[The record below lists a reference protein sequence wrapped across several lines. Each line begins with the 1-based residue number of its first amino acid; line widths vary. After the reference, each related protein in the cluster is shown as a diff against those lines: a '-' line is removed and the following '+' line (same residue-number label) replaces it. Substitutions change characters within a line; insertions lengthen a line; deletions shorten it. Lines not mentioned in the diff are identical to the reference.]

1 MCRRPF
7 CCSAAGASVIS
18 GRFFCRLRRWL
29 MGFCMVFA
37 VKNFCQR
44 RSGRFFSAQKEV
56 GRYHRCWFS
65 NFQTPLAFS
74 FFFSRPS
81 NDAFFKLAIGG
92 QKGAK
97 QCPLLKSFRRPRRL
111 PQRKAW
117 PAWRPSSARRN
128 RLVGPPRK
136 RRNLGT
142 LPPKRPRPRLRP
154 RKLLR
159 SEGYAD
165 ELL

>member
-65 NFQTPLAFS
+65 DFQTPLGHWHKRLRRSPNIFRS
-74 FFFSRPS
+74 
-81 NDAFFKLAIGG
+81 
-92 QKGAK
+92 Q
-97 QCPLLKSFRRPRRL
+97 LKSTISENGSYV
-111 PQRKAW
+111 KAW
-117 PAWRPSSARRN
+117 RTSAESSTTRWVMTIEVGLKIPWSMHSHVNGLSASRN
-128 RLVGPPRK
+128 
-136 RRNLGT
+136 
-142 LPPKRPRPRLRP
+142 
-154 RKLLR
+154 
-159 SEGYAD
+159 
-165 ELL
+165 